1 MALQV
6 KPGYQNP
13 LTMKK
18 ERPNIGLDP
27 STAQKPKPEQ
37 ERKALEQK
45 RQSLQNEILLY
56 SSTTNGGEVSAEAQ
70 KILTRKIEEVSAQLQ
85 SVKPES
91 DTPAHEIV
99 PRFDTYEAEIVQDP
113 DPGIYEIRREDGKDK
128 VKYKPFTEKD
138 N

>member
-18 ERPNIGLDP
+18 KRPNIGLDP

-45 RQSLQNEILLY
+45 RQSLQNEILL
-56 SSTTNGGEVSAEAQ
+56 E
-70 KILTRKIEEVSAQLQ
+70 IL
-85 SVKPES
+85 
-91 DTPAHEIV
+91 
-99 PRFDTYEAEIVQDP
+99 
-113 DPGIYEIRREDGKDK
+113 REDGENK
-128 VKYKPFTEKD
+128 VKYKPFAEKG